1 MMRRPWQT
9 WRNVAYL
16 LLVIVA
22 TGLVVYWWPALA
34 AIWREQALT
43 FVGAVLIMICGTLV
57 QARNFLVFL
66 DTPVRLRVRRFVTVW
81 AWGALAN
88 YVAPFQSGG
97 IAIRVAWLGRH
108 KVSVTDS
115 LLATWRQLALSLWV
129 ALAGLTI
136 GLLLIDD
143 PRARWPALVLFLL
156 WLAAF
161 FMRQLWLK
169 WLDNMTRPAWLADR
183 KQLMH
188 RAVTGLT
195 LGGLLGVI
203 AQYVLGTLLL
213 YWVYAG
219 FGASIGFGQALIL
232 ACLVYASSLISVLP
246 GNLGVTEAIYMLGGH
261 GFGLDLAQAGAL
273 AVLIRAAHISTNLLV
288 AMVGMRHGGNG
299 TGTRHE

>member
-1 MMRRPWQT
+1 MSRPWLV

-16 LLVIVA
+16 LLVAIAVA
-22 TGLVVYWWPALA
+22 LVVYWWPELA
-34 AIWREQALT
+34 AIWSKQALT
-43 FVGAVLIMICGTLV
+43 FVGAIAIMIFGTLV

-66 DTPVRLRVRRFVTVW
+66 DTPVHLRVRQFVTVW

-97 IAIRVAWLGRH
+97 IAIRVAWLKRH
-108 KVSVTDS
+108 NVSMTDS

-136 GLLLIDD
+136 GLLLIGDA
-143 PRARWPALVLFLL
+143 RAYWPAFVLFLL

-161 FMRQLWLK
+161 FLRKLWLK
-169 WLDNMTRPAWLADR
+169 WLDSMTRPAWLADR

-195 LGGLLGVI
+195 PSGLVGVV

-219 FGASIGFGQALIL
+219 FDASIGFGQALIL

-246 GNLGVTEAIYMLGGH
+246 GNLGVTEAIYMVGGH
-261 GFGLDLAQAGAL
+261 GFGLDMAQAGAL
-273 AVLIRAAHISTNLLV
+273 AILIRAAHISTNLLV
-288 AMVGMRHGGNG
+288 ALVGMQRGENRSEAG
-299 TGTRHE
+299 HE

>member
-1 MMRRPWQT
+1 MSRPWRM
-9 WRNVAYL
+9 WRNAAYVV
-16 LLVIVA
+16 LVIIAAV
-22 TGLVVYWWPALA
+22 LVVHWWPELA
-34 AIWREQALT
+34 AIWRKQALT
-43 FVGAVLIMICGTLV
+43 FVGTIVIMICGTLV

-66 DTPVRLRVRRFVTVW
+66 DTPVRLRVRRFVSVW

-88 YVAPFQSGG
+88 YVAPFQAGG

-108 KVSVTDS
+108 KVSVADS

-129 ALAGLTI
+129 ALAGLAI
-136 GLLLIDD
+136 GLLLIGD
-143 PRARWPALVLFLL
+143 PRGRWPATVLFLL

-161 FMRQLWLK
+161 FMRKLWLK
-169 WLDNMTRPAWLADR
+169 WLDNLTRPAWLANR

-188 RAVTGLT
+188 RAVTGLSPS
-195 LGGLLGVI
+195 GLMGVV

-219 FGASIGFGQALIL
+219 FDASIGFGQALIL
-232 ACLVYASSLISVLP
+232 ACLVYASSLVSILP

-273 AVLIRAAHISTNLLV
+273 AILIRAAHVATNLLI
-288 AMVGMRHGGNG
+288 ALVGMQFGGDG
-299 TGTRHE
+299 SGAVHE